1 MKTLSLFA
9 LILFSLSLRSQAWIE
24 ENINTTQNLNDVFF
38 LNSDNGVLVGDS
50 GTLFKYYDQT
60 WHEINNEVTE
70 NFIAVHMVD
79 TNNVWIAGQNGL
91 IFHYKDD
98 SLINY
103 ASPTSYNFSDIFM
116 LDDTNG
122 WIIGEEG
129 TILQFANDEW
139 IINNDVNVS
148 TDLKQI
154 DFFNDT
160 IGLIAGSLHTILEY
174 NDGWQDASFPYGKT
188 VLYTS
193 VCIADTNHYF
203 FGNFQGLP
211 GGIVTNGIVS
221 WEFPGSNGTYVYSNG
236 DNGGTIN
243 AIKVKNDKGWAIL
256 WSGEILQYND
266 SEFESYQT
274 TNPGLRSLAYMND
287 SSGWIVGNEG
297 YLFKLLDDTS
307 ITNHEYYEA
316 FKIYPNPFKEKITIE
331 TKGGCFDK
339 IEIYDIYGRTTS
351 VIDSSKGYENR
362 INLDLSYLVNGVY
375 FIKIE
380 AGNSIFVNKII
391 KN

>member
-1 MKTLSLFA
+1 MKTLYLFV
-9 LILFSLSLRSQAWIE
+9 LVLFSVSLRSQAWIE
-24 ENINTTQNLNDVFF
+24 ENINTTRNLNDVFF
-38 LNSDNGVLVGDS
+38 LNSENGVLVGDS
-50 GTLFKYYDQT
+50 GTLFKFYDQS
-60 WHEINNEVTE
+60 WHEINTEVAE

-79 TNNVWIAGQNGL
+79 TNNIWIAGRNGL
-91 IFHYKDD
+91 IINYKDD

-129 TILQFANDEW
+129 TILQFVNDEW

-221 WEFPGSNGTYVYSNG
+221 WEFPGSNGTYVYSNHE
-236 DNGGTIN
+236 NGNGII
-243 AIKVKNDKGWAIL
+243 AIKVRNDKGWAICGWGDVL
-256 WSGEILQYND
+256 RYNGSTFELFQEINSGLK
-266 SEFESYQT
+266 
-274 TNPGLRSLAYMND
+274 SLAFIND
-287 SSGWIVGNEG
+287 SSGWIVGNQG
-297 YLFKLLDDTS
+297 YLLKLLDDTS
-307 ITNHEYYEA
+307 VTNHEYYEA
-316 FKIYPNPFKEKITIE
+316 FKMYPNPCREKITIQ
-331 TKGGCFDK
+331 TIDCCCDK
-339 IEIYDIYGRTTS
+339 IEIYDICGRTARVFDCS
-351 VIDSSKGYENR
+351 NGFENR
-362 INLDLSYLVNGVY
+362 VNLDLSYLVNGVY

-380 AGNSIFVNKII
+380 ADNSTFVNKII
-391 KN
+391 KH